1 MMRKTSGLSE
11 DAPMMGASQE
21 QKLSCP
27 CVLYFFLTG
36 AIALSIYLYYDK
48 TSYLRGKQH
57 TIVKILIFGRS
68 AILKH

>member
-21 QKLSCP
+21 QKLMSVCA
-27 CVLYFFLTG
+27 TG
-36 AIALSIYLYYDK
+36 AIALSTYLFYDK
-48 TSYLRGKQH
+48 TSYLRGEQH
-57 TIVKILIFGRS
+57 TVVKILIFGRS